1 MNVVNVC
8 IIPIIP
14 TKTKQSHLK
23 VRMIQSDAVK
33 KWFGWMK
40 ACQITFGKVG
50 VSKLHTFSCNNS
62 KAN

>member
-8 IIPIIP
+8 TIP
-14 TKTKQSHLK
+14 TKTEQSHIK
-23 VRMIQSDAVK
+23 VRVIQSDAVK

-50 VSKLHTFSCNNS
+50 VSKLHTFSYNNS